1 VCGEK
6 APMSVNVESELLSIF
21 EQHGELSA
29 EDAKKYFEQLKE
41 EGRYSKDVKRVKEVK
56 LVKNV
61 FNDLTV

>member
-41 EGRYSKDVKRVKEVK
+41 EGRYSKDVY
-56 LVKNV
+56 
-61 FNDLTV
+61 